1 LLYLVKLFYAI
12 DKLDKILK
20 FVFGLAFDIAYGL
33 GKLLV
38 LTAIVG
44 MYFVPES
51 GKDFDSL
58 LKSGIFFYIV
68 GYAFKKGTKNGDN
81 SN

>member
-1 LLYLVKLFYAI
+1 VYE
-12 DKLDKILK
+12 
-20 FVFGLAFDIAYGL
+20 L

-38 LTAIVG
+38 LTALVG